1 MDTSASIGHDEC
13 IQDGIAA
20 VTVDLQKPTYA
31 AYLHDDFDPW
41 EEGRSPMS
49 GVHFAKAI
57 ITVDAKSLHHL
68 PGCITKRIHPFRV
81 R

>member
-1 MDTSASIGHDEC
+1 MVVSTSIAHDEC

-31 AYLHDDFDPW
+31 SYLHDDFDPW
-41 EEGRSPMS
+41 K
-49 GVHFAKAI
+49 KAGAPCLVY
-57 ITVDAKSLHHL
+57 TLPKLSSQLTPKASNHL